1 MVGGMN
7 RRRTRMYD
15 TELNLRPDLAIVGFT
30 TTVISSNG
38 RESPPLHSSISQT
51 MDVKGDLWLSPSSQ
65 ESQKSHRRLESGN
78 GDEAAVPAYH
88 IK

>member
-51 MDVKGDLWLSPSSQ
+51 MDVKGDLWLSPSSH

-78 GDEAAVPAYH
+78 GDEAAVPACQ